1 MTARR
6 SNGLGPLILFA
17 AASCL
22 VDLWTPSTGKLPRDL
37 ALAVADEVHDCFACC
52 YDNVNLVCMALR
64 RLQMRAAS

>member
-22 VDLWTPSTGKLPRDL
+22 VDLWTPSPGKLPRDL
-37 ALAVADEVHDCFACC
+37 ALAVADEAPGRET
-52 YDNVNLVCMALR
+52 NM
-64 RLQMRAAS
+64 